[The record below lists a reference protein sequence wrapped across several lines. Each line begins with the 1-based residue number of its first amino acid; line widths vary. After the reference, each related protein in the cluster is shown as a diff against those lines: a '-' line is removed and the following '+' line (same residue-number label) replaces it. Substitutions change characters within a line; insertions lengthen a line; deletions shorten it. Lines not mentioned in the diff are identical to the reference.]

1 MFYELWG
8 YPPNSDLILWWYP
21 SSHVRFDPL
30 HPPWFLAAG
39 NHWDQWSPEIQKTS
53 TATQTS
59 WSLGYNQP
67 WFIWQISYTY
77 LCIHIHIYIY
87 IHTYIY
93 RDSYTSSTIFIF
105 YPVDY
110 VYMDFCQDTPTS
122 TLWEW
127 DASMGMGPLNVPYN
141 AWQIH
146 GPKKFKKS
154 CLVTPKQHP

>member
-1 MFYELWG
+1 MSG
-8 YPPNSDLILWWYP
+8 LILYIHHGFWLQETIEINDHRRYKK
-21 SSHVRFDPL
+21 HQQL
-30 HPPWFLAAG
+30 HKHPG
-39 NHWDQWSPEIQKTS
+39 HWVTINPD
-53 TATQTS
+53 
-59 WSLGYNQP
+59 
-67 WFIWQISYTY
+67 SYDKY
-77 LCIHIHIYIY
+77 LIHIYVYIYTYIYTYIY
-87 IHTYIY
+87 IYIY